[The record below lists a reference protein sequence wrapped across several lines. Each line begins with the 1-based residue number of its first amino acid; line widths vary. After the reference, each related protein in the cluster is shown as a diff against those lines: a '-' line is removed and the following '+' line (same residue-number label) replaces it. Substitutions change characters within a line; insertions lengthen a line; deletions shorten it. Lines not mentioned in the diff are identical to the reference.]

1 MGLLSDLLEQVGS
14 SEPSEV
20 LIATERPLTL
30 VHSKGTESIDGLVTD
45 RDVYEALGEILSPEQ
60 QAELAVGR
68 RVEIDLGVGDERWR
82 VVAETG
88 TDTIS
93 IRAQPAIDRDGLG
106 ADEVIV
112 IFPTDV
118 WATPDVRDELGEI
131 DDLDVEVIIEVED
144 FEETTTTRHPTLPR
158 RRGGLPQVRGLG
170 AGAAKGASLHDP
182 CEFAASVAPGSLCFL
197 PSGQGLGDTIA
208 KALQRSVLVIDE
220 AATARSVHSTLWSLE
235 EGAVI
240 VLAIED
246 PSRWLAWIL
255 RRVEEGM
262 RVLIETRATSQEGA
276 RRVLLGVDAT
286 ARAEAWLNALPI
298 SSAAL
303 LNGRWSVVA

>member
-1 MGLLSDLLEQVGS
+1 MGLLSDLLEQVVS

-45 RDVYEALGEILSPEQ
+45 RQVYEALGEILSPEQ

-68 RVEIDLGVGDERWR
+68 RVEIDLSAGGEQWR

-118 WATPDVRDELGEI
+118 WATNDVRDEIGEI
-131 DDLDVEVIIEVED
+131 DDIEVIIEVED
-144 FEETTTTRHPTLPR
+144 LDDTATRMHPVPLK
-158 RRGGLPQVRGLG
+158 RGGLPQIRGLG
-170 AGAAKGASLHDP
+170 AGATRGAALHDP
-182 CEFAASVAPGSLCFL
+182 SEFAASVAPGSLCFL

-208 KALQRSVLVIDE
+208 RALQRSVLVIDE
-220 AATARSVHSTLWSLE
+220 AATTTSVHRDLWTLE

-246 PSRWLAWIL
+246 PSRWLPWIL

-276 RRVLLGVDAT
+276 RRVLLGVDAS
-286 ARAEAWLNALPI
+286 ARAEAWLDALPI